1 MAQATLQTHARPAAL
16 SPPRRMALA
25 GKRVL
30 VLGLG
35 DTGLSVARWVVR
47 EGGHV
52 RVADT
57 RADPPQLGSLRTRVP
72 AADARCGEFTP
83 RLLEGVDL
91 VCVSPGLSLQEA
103 VVRDA
108 VASGVPV
115 CGDIEL
121 FAWGLAEY
129 GRGKVLAITGTNG
142 KTTVT
147 SLTGHLLR
155 GAGIDSAVAG
165 NIAPPALDALCAR
178 LDAGPLPDAWVL
190 ELSSYQLETTW
201 SLSPDAATML
211 NLSEDH
217 LDRYSGLAA
226 YGVAKARVFQGSG
239 VQVLNR
245 DDPIS
250 LSMAANGRKQI
261 TFGLGSPPEDVD
273 FGCITVS
280 GRKWIAQGRNALVAV
295 DALPIHGWHNT
306 ANAMAALAM
315 ARAICVPYTP
325 LVESVATF
333 SGLPHRLEKVA
344 TIRGVDFY
352 DDSKGTNVGAT
363 IAALKGVATQG
374 SRAGL
379 DHPVLLVAGGV
390 GKGQDFAPLAQPVA
404 EHARRV
410 FLIGED
416 ARRIE
421 AAIAPSG
428 VPVERCET
436 LEQAVIRAAQA
447 ARAGE
452 VVLLSPACASFDM
465 FRNYKHRGE
474 VFAAAVRSL
483 DPGHG

>member
-1 MAQATLQTHARPAAL
+1 MTAVEATEQTHGRAGTALAA
-16 SPPRRMALA
+16 PRRMALA

-30 VLGLG
+30 ILGLG
-35 DTGLSVARWVVR
+35 DTGLSAAKWVVR
-47 EGGHV
+47 EGGNA

-57 RADPPQLGSLRTRVP
+57 RADPPQLASLKAQVP
-72 AADARCGEFTP
+72 AAEARCGEFTT

-103 VVRDA
+103 VIRQA
-108 VASGVPV
+108 AAAGVPV
-115 CGDIEL
+115 GGDIEL
-121 FAWGLAEY
+121 FAWGLAEH

-155 GAGIDSAVAG
+155 GAGIDTEVAG
-165 NIAPPALDALCAR
+165 NIAPPALDALGAR
-178 LDAGPLPDAWVL
+178 LDAGKLPDAWVL

-201 SLSPDAATML
+201 SLAPDAATML

-226 YGVAKARVFQGSG
+226 YGMAKARVFQGGG

-245 DDPIS
+245 DDAASI
-250 LSMAANGRKQI
+250 SMATNARRQI
-261 TFGLGSPPEDVD
+261 TFGLGGPPEDMD
-273 FGCITVS
+273 FGCIALN
-280 GRKWIAQGRNALVAV
+280 RKKWIAQGRNALVAV
-295 DALPIHGWHNT
+295 DALAIHGWHNA
-306 ANAMAALAM
+306 ANAMAALAL
-315 ARAICVPYTP
+315 ARAICVPYAP
-325 LVESVATF
+325 LVDSVVTF
-333 SGLPHRLEKVA
+333 NGLPHRLEKVA
-344 TIRGVDFY
+344 TIRGVDFF

-363 IAALKGVATQG
+363 IAALNGIATQG
-374 SRAGL
+374 TERT
-379 DHPVLLVAGGV
+379 VLLIAGGV

-416 ARRIE
+416 ASRIE
-421 AAIAPSG
+421 AAIASSG
-428 VPVERCET
+428 VPAERCAS
-436 LEQAVIRAAQA
+436 LEEAVARAAQE

-452 VVLLSPACASFDM
+452 AVLLSPACASFDM

-474 VFAAAVRSL
+474 VFAAAVRAL